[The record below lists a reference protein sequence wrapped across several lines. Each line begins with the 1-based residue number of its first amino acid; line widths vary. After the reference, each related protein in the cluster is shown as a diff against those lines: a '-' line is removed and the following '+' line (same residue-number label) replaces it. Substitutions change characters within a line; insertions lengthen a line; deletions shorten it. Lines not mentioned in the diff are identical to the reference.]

1 MNHIFGYYSQ
11 NQDPVLKQVFTENF
25 FKFFNSTITGISFW
39 QKNAFNRET
48 NFNQEYK
55 EGKILDTPEI
65 LNHAHIGLGLIKG
78 TYNIN
83 LEEQPLDYQGVKAV
97 YAGTITC
104 PEEDNYSLPEAFY
117 KNVTEKLGG
126 TFAGAIYMSGNLYL
140 NSRVVPL
147 YLYIIS
153 SNSWIFCS
161 KELDSYLNV
170 NNIFYKKM
178 PFPAFSS
185 ILINKEKGAT
195 SWSNIVPNNFAIT
208 YNEEAL
214 SFLIKNYQ
222 EVYLVV
228 ENKEEAEKRII
239 LPKDNL
245 YIIESNTASPY
256 AKTLDRFSYLAD
268 QCDEFGIGNII
279 LRADFTTE
287 EYIEVFNNIQKV
299 LDLTTEVK
307 PKIRFVD

>member
-25 FKFFNSTITGISFW
+25 FKFFNNTTDISFW
-39 QKNAFNRET
+39 QKNTFNRESNFDQAYT
-48 NFNQEYK
+48 N
-55 EGKILDTPEI
+55 GKIFDTPEI
-65 LNHAHIGLGLIKG
+65 LNHAHVGLGIAKG
-78 TYNIN
+78 TYNTN

-97 YAGTITC
+97 YAGTITY
-104 PEEDNYSLPEAFY
+104 PEEDGYSLPEAFY
-117 KNVTEKLGG
+117 KNSTEKLGG
-126 TFAGAIYMSGNLYL
+126 TFASAIYLSDNLYL
-140 NSRVVPL
+140 NSRVVPI
-147 YLYIIS
+147 YLYVIS

-161 KELDSYLNV
+161 KELDIYLNV

-195 SWSNIVPNNFAIT
+195 SWSNILPNNFAIT
-208 YNEEAL
+208 YDEKLL

-222 EVYLVV
+222 VVYLVT
-228 ENKEEAEKRII
+228 ENKEEAEKRIS

-256 AKTLDRFSYLAD
+256 TKTLDKFSYLANT
-268 QCDEFGIGNII
+268 CDEFSIGNII
-279 LRADFTTE
+279 LGADFTTE
-287 EYIEVFNNIQKV
+287 EYIEVFNNIQKF
-299 LDLTTEVK
+299 LDLTTEIK
-307 PKIRFVD
+307 PRIKFVG